1 MATINTIDDYLA
13 LVTSEHRQKP
23 KFESTLRAIIE
34 PMVKVQDLICKMP
47 EYFDVDLAIGKQLD
61 IVGEW
66 VGISRQISIPLVGYY
81 FTWDDTDADGWDSGV
96 WQGEFDPDT
105 GLISLNDDL
114 YRIVIKGK
122 IAANHWDGSI
132 PRAYEIWQT
141 LFPDS
146 TIVIQDN
153 QDMSMIVG
161 IAGNLLTPVYLALL
175 TGGYISLKPEGVGIS
190 YYAISAPNTPLFA
203 WDSEGIGVNGWD
215 IGSWAEEITP

>member
-1 MATINTIDDYLA
+1 MATTNTIDDYLA
-13 LVTSEHRQKP
+13 LITSEHQQKP
-23 KFESTLRAIIE
+23 KFEATIRAVIE
-34 PMVKVQDLICKMP
+34 PLVATQDIVCGFP
-47 EYFDVDLAIGKQLD
+47 EDFDVDVAIGVQLD
-61 IVGEW
+61 AVGEW
-66 VGISRQISIPLVGYY
+66 VGISRQIAIPLVGYY
-81 FTWDDTDADGWDSGV
+81 FTWDDTADDGWDSGV

-122 IAANHWDGSI
+122 IAANHWNGSI
-132 PRAYEIWQT
+132 PKAYEIWQT

-146 TIVIQDN
+146 IIIIQDN

-175 TGGYISLKPEGVGIS
+175 TGGYISLKPEGVGIN

-203 WDSEGIGVNGWD
+203 WDAQGTGVNGWD
-215 IGSWAEEITP
+215 IGSWAIEITP